1 MRTVTGIDE
10 LLALAGADLGV
21 SQAVVVDQAA
31 IDTFATATGD
41 HQWIHVD
48 PERAAG
54 GPFGTTIAHGY
65 LTLSLVPVL
74 LKQLLTIEGFSH
86 GVNYG
91 LNKVRFP
98 SPVPAGSAV
107 RASARVLSVDAIAG
121 GVQPTFGVEVTA
133 EGSDKP
139 ACVAEVIYRYLT

>member
-1 MRTVTGIDE
+1 MRTVTGTHE
-10 LLALAGADLGV
+10 LLALAGADLGL
-21 SQAVVVDQAA
+21 SEAVVVDQAT
-31 IDTFATATGD
+31 IDLFATATGD

-48 PERAAG
+48 PERAAS

-65 LTLSLVPVL
+65 LTLALVPVL
-74 LKQLLTIEGFSH
+74 LKQVLTIEGFSH

-98 SPVPAGSAV
+98 SPLPAGSTV
-107 RASARVLSVDAIAG
+107 RASARVVSVEAIDG
-121 GVQPTFGVEVTA
+121 GVQPTFSVEVTA
-133 EGSDKP
+133 DGSAKP